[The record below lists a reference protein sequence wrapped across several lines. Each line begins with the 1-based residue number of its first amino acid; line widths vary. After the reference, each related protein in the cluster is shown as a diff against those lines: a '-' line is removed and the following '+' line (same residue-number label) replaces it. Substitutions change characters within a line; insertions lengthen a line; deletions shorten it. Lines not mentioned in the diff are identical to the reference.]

1 LLDPAAT
8 ERATLFD
15 INFRPTD
22 MTVEELRTGFESLVR
37 RLYDPD
43 FVRHRERKFR
53 DHMRAGIRQRR

>member
-1 LLDPAAT
+1 LLDPAAS

-22 MTVEELRTGFESLVR
+22 IAVEDLREGFVDLVR
-37 RLYDPD
+37 RLYHPD

-53 DHMRAGIRQRR
+53 GHMKAGIRERR